1 MSVPKDDHGR
11 CSPGLLTWHSCTS
24 TPSAMQDT
32 LSYTREETKKAKHFV
47 WTLPLPLAL
56 SNAINEVVSK
66 KFQGFFTPASKQR
79 LDYLQDD
86 GAVKLGCAK
95 HKVWLMATGASGT
108 YFKCPIY
115 DAGWREK
122 GKGFLGE
129 EGCVKML
136 HQQVVGQLQEPK
148 IIKDLEKAAKAAPPR
163 APAITFKGSAKGDT
177 KKRSRADA
185 PAAPKAKKARRK
197 EAEDEEEEE
206 EEEASPKPGKV
217 RSTPRG
223 HGTGE
228 VEAPCQPVPFLALWL
243 GQGGQAQGQDGKRR
257 WSPYLV
263 ACWPY
268 LMEPT
273 SPFLLPSITGEE
285 PQAPRVGHLSLLKES
300 VVV

>member
-206 EEEASPKPGKV
+206 EE
-217 RSTPRG
+217 
-223 HGTGE
+223 
-228 VEAPCQPVPFLALWL
+228 VPYCH
-243 GQGGQAQGQDGKRR
+243 GKRSGGGCDAGR
-257 WSPYLV
+257 AAGAARS
-263 ACWPY
+263 A
-268 LMEPT
+268 
-273 SPFLLPSITGEE
+273 G
-285 PQAPRVGHLSLLKES
+285 A
-300 VVV
+300 VVVAPAGSAGPAAGVAAATAGCFRV